1 MHPSLDSTAT
11 ARIPVLVTPAEKS
24 RIAAA
29 ARAAGLSVG
38 ALMRRAA
45 LAYRPDEDDAALLDA
60 AIARIDASTA
70 RANAALSDALARVAA
85 SRKRLAKLESRG
97 RRR

>member
-1 MHPSLDSTAT
+1 MHSTIDTTAT

-24 RIAAA
+24 RIVAT

-45 LAYRPDEDDAALLDA
+45 LAYRPDEEDSALLDA

-70 RANAALSDALARVAA
+70 RADAALSDALARIAA
-85 SRKRLAKLESRG
+85 SRKRLSKLESRES
-97 RRR
+97 RR